1 MASINEVAREAG
13 VSASTVSRVLNYPDL
28 VKPVTRESVFS
39 AISLLDYAP
48 ASKRRRKNNIIGLA
62 VSDIR
67 IPLVAKMMLEIEEE
81 LKKTPYDLLIF
92 NMNTKKEIHKFFRK
106 KLGYR
111 KKFDGLI
118 VFSADL
124 DRESLDFFH
133 SLDIPVVL
141 LQNRCQGEK
150 SISTNNYQGAFDA
163 VNFLIRRDYNKIA
176 FIGWEPEDDHIID
189 RFHGYK
195 NAIEKGGLPFHERY
209 TTFSSL
215 NTKGGY
221 LATREL
227 FNNSRPD
234 AIFYASD
241 SLAFGGYQY
250 FREKGITVPRDIGI
264 VGFDDLEM
272 ASVFALTTMNQ
283 FVQVKARMAV
293 SYLIDRLSGKLP
305 RPLDEEIW
313 ISPKLVIR
321 GSTR

>member
-1 MASINEVAREAG
+1 MASINEVARIAG
-13 VSASTVSRVLNYPDL
+13 VSASTVSRVLNYPYL

-39 AISLLDYAP
+39 AIAQLDYAP
-48 ASKRRRKNNIIGLA
+48 TSKKSKRNNIIGLA

-67 IPLVAKMMLEIEEE
+67 IPLVGKMMLEIEEE
-81 LKKTPYDLLIF
+81 LKETPYDLLIF
-92 NMNTKKEIHKFFRK
+92 NMNTKKEIHNFFRK
-106 KLGYR
+106 RLGYR

-124 DRESLDFFH
+124 DRKSLDFFQ

-163 VNFLIRRDYNKIA
+163 INFLIGRDYKNIA
-176 FIGWEPEDDHIID
+176 FIGWEPEDDHLID

-195 NAIEKGGLPFHERY
+195 NAIEKSGLPFHKRC
-209 TTFSSL
+209 TTFSFL

-227 FNNSRPD
+227 FNTCRPD

-250 FREKGITVPRDIGI
+250 FREKGITVPGDIGI

-272 ASVFALTTMNQ
+272 ASVFALTTMDQ

-293 SYLIDRLSGKLP
+293 SYLIDRLSGKLAK
-305 RPLDEEIW
+305 PLD
-313 ISPKLVIR
+313 
-321 GSTR
+321 

>member
-1 MASINEVAREAG
+1 MVSINEVARKAG
-13 VSASTVSRVLNYPDL
+13 VSASTVSRVLNHPDL
-28 VKPVTRESVFS
+28 VKPLTRESIFTAMAELNYS
-39 AISLLDYAP
+39 P
-48 ASKRRRKNNIIGLA
+48 AGKRRRRSNILGLA

-67 IPLVAKMMLEIEEE
+67 IPLIGKLVLEIEEE
-81 LKKTPYDLLIF
+81 LKETPYDLLIF

-106 KLGYR
+106 KLGYK

-124 DRESLDFFH
+124 DRESLDFFR
-133 SLDIPVVL
+133 SQDIPVVL

-150 SISTNNYQGAFDA
+150 SISTNNYQGVFDA
-163 VNFLIRRDYNKIA
+163 INFLIDKEYKNIA
-176 FIGWEPEDDHIID
+176 FVGWEPEDAHLID

-195 NAIEKGGLPFHERY
+195 NAIEKGGLPFDENC
-209 TTFSSL
+209 TAFSFLS
-215 NTKGGY
+215 TKGGY

-227 FNNSRPD
+227 FNGCCPD

-250 FREKGITVPRDIGI
+250 FREKGITVPGDIGI

-272 ASVFALTTMNQ
+272 ASVFALTTMDQ
-283 FVQVKARMAV
+283 FVRVKARMAV
-293 SYLIDRLSGKLP
+293 SYLIDRLSGKLTS
-305 RPLDEEIW
+305 PLEEEIW